1 MSTKNWL
8 ALIGL
13 TCAAFI
19 FNTSEF
25 IPIGLLTDIATA
37 FSTTESRVGMIIS
50 VYAFVVMLLSLPL
63 MIVVSRFEM
72 KKLLVSVI
80 FVFMVFQL
88 LSAASSSYNMLMMS
102 RIGVACAHSIFWSIV
117 SPLAVRIV
125 PEKYR
130 ALALSMIVTGTS
142 VAMIFGLPI
151 GRIIGLYIGWRMT
164 FFCIGV
170 FAFALMVYL
179 LLMLPKVPSRGTFSL
194 RKLPILF
201 KRPLLVGIFILAFAI
216 ATSYYTG
223 YSYIEPFLKQVACLQ
238 DSWIT
243 ATLVIFGAMG
253 ILGSIAFS
261 KFYNKNPYRFFGV
274 VLLSIFGLPHATS
287 GSCLLWRDN
296 HSVVRPMGYGIY
308 SLERSIAGRND
319 KQFPGRSHSSVN
331 VYLFRPYQPGNSM
344 WHLYRRSG
352 MHTPLHL
359 GHRLCGSRT
368 GLVDFCL
375 LEQDCQKE
383 NERNVCFSLMHDWAC
398 SLLSGPVSKFVLGLE
413 KM

>member
-37 FSTTESRVGMIIS
+37 FSTTESQVGMIIS

-223 YSYIEPFLKQVACLQ
+223 YSYIEPFLKQVACL
-238 DSWIT
+238 
-243 ATLVIFGAMG
+243 
-253 ILGSIAFS
+253 
-261 KFYNKNPYRFFGV
+261 
-274 VLLSIFGLPHATS
+274 
-287 GSCLLWRDN
+287 
-296 HSVVRPMGYGIY
+296 
-308 SLERSIAGRND
+308 
-319 KQFPGRSHSSVN
+319 
-331 VYLFRPYQPGNSM
+331 
-344 WHLYRRSG
+344 
-352 MHTPLHL
+352 
-359 GHRLCGSRT
+359 
-368 GLVDFCL
+368 
-375 LEQDCQKE
+375 
-383 NERNVCFSLMHDWAC
+383 
-398 SLLSGPVSKFVLGLE
+398 
-413 KM
+413 

>member
-37 FSTTESRVGMIIS
+37 FSTTESQVGMIIS

-216 ATSYYTG
+216 ASSYYAG

-274 VLLSIFGLPHATS
+274 VLLSIFGCLMLLQAAAYCGVTIILLCALWGMAFTASNVVLQAETINNSPAEATAVSMSIFS
-287 GSCLLWRDN
+287 GLTNLGIACGTYIGGQVCTHLSISVIGYVGAALALLTFVYWN
-296 HSVVRPMGYGIY
+296 KIVKKKMK
-308 SLERSIAGRND
+308 EMSI
-319 KQFPGRSHSSVN
+319 
-331 VYLFRPYQPGNSM
+331 
-344 WHLYRRSG
+344 
-352 MHTPLHL
+352 
-359 GHRLCGSRT
+359 SR
-368 GLVDFCL
+368 
-375 LEQDCQKE
+375 
-383 NERNVCFSLMHDWAC
+383 
-398 SLLSGPVSKFVLGLE
+398 
-413 KM
+413 

>member
-1 MSTKNWL
+1 
-8 ALIGL
+8 
-13 TCAAFI
+13 
-19 FNTSEF
+19 
-25 IPIGLLTDIATA
+25 
-37 FSTTESRVGMIIS
+37 
-50 VYAFVVMLLSLPL
+50 
-63 MIVVSRFEM
+63 
-72 KKLLVSVI
+72 
-80 FVFMVFQL
+80 MVFQL

-130 ALALSMIVTGTS
+130 ALSLSMIVTGTS

-238 DSWIT
+238 DGWIT

-274 VLLSIFGLPHATS
+274 VLLCIFGCLMLLQAAAYCGVTIILLCALWGMAFTASNVVLQAETINNSPAEATAVSMSIFSGLTNLGIACGTYIGGQVCTHLSISVIGYVGAALA
-287 GSCLLWRDN
+287 LLTFVYWN
-296 HSVVRPMGYGIY
+296 KIVKKKMKEMSV
-308 SLERSIAGRND
+308 
-319 KQFPGRSHSSVN
+319 
-331 VYLFRPYQPGNSM
+331 
-344 WHLYRRSG
+344 
-352 MHTPLHL
+352 
-359 GHRLCGSRT
+359 SR
-368 GLVDFCL
+368 
-375 LEQDCQKE
+375 
-383 NERNVCFSLMHDWAC
+383 
-398 SLLSGPVSKFVLGLE
+398 
-413 KM
+413 